1 MGDMFDDDNDD
12 IIASIRCEIQ
22 REIPTLSQLK
32 EHLSDEIADPE
43 IKILSNFRRLSL
55 EQLDTFNVDT
65 GLFEIPDQ
73 EGEEPAM
80 KMQRNVHVRRS
91 YHYKI
96 GQYKTSWYYVNYL
109 SDKMSAGQD
118 GEGRASTTSWQG
130 ILHVYRQHVARRT
143 D

>member
-12 IIASIRCEIQ
+12 IIDSIRCEIQ

-96 GQYKTSWYYVNYL
+96 GQYEMSPYYVNYL
-109 SDKMSAGQD
+109 IDKIIQIPSA
-118 GEGRASTTSWQG
+118 
-130 ILHVYRQHVARRT
+130 HT
-143 D
+143 DTVCNQTLRLSLNAKSAFHLT